1 MFNEIWKIVGKGIF
15 RTYHKDSAPILG
27 KERGICA
34 SQESATPPQVTGENI
49 ESETAA
55 ENTDENE
62 NESAEF
68 WDVLLELGG
77 GPF

>member
-1 MFNEIWKIVGKGIF
+1 MLNEIRKIIGKRMF
-15 RTYHKDSAPILG
+15 RKYHKDSAPILR
-27 KERGICA
+27 KEREICA
-34 SQESATPPQVTGENI
+34 FQSATQPQVIGQNI